1 MTRNTFLSR
10 PALLPALLLAVS
22 PPAAAKIRSDWSR
35 VQAVEA
41 GQRTWVQLYKG
52 EAPAEDLKVKGRFE
66 SATAESITLVLPDGQ
81 TRTFEKQAVR
91 KVLVR
96 RPFANRVPGWAAMG
110 VTAGILETFS
120 AVAARR
126 ASEGFTSSARAQA
139 HAMFTI
145 PIGLA
150 FFYGSR
156 MGGIYNVPPKHR
168 AKMQAGGADNSQRTD
183 QGGSP

>member
-1 MTRNTFLSR
+1 MTRNAFLSR

-41 GQRTWVQLYKG
+41 GRWTVVLLYKN
-52 EAPAEDLKVKGRFE
+52 EAPPQNLKIKGCFK
-66 SATAESITLVLPDGQ
+66 SAAAESITLVLPDGQ

-96 RPFANRVPGWAAMG
+96 RPFANRVPGWVALG
-110 VTAGILETFS
+110 VTAAILETFS

-139 HAMFTI
+139 HAVFTI

-168 AKMQAGGADNSQRTD
+168 AKTRAAAAAPNGTA
-183 QGGSP
+183 P

>member
-1 MTRNTFLSR
+1 MTRNAFLSR
-10 PALLPALLLAVS
+10 LALLPALLPAVS
-22 PPAAAKIRSDWSR
+22 PLAAAKIRSDWSR

-41 GQRTWVQLYKG
+41 GQRTRVQLYEG

-81 TRTFEKQAVR
+81 TRTFGKQAVR

-110 VTAGILETFS
+110 VTAGILETLS

-126 ASEGFTSSARAQA
+126 ASDGFTSSARAQA

-168 AKMQAGGADNSQRTD
+168 AKIRAAAAAPNGTD
-183 QGGSP
+183 T

>member
-1 MTRNTFLSR
+1 MTRNAFLSR

-41 GQRTWVQLYKG
+41 GRWTVVLLYKN
-52 EAPAEDLKVKGRFE
+52 EAPPQNLKIKGCFK
-66 SATAESITLVLPDGQ
+66 SAAAESITLMLPDGQ
-81 TRTFEKQAVR
+81 TYAVEKRAVR

-96 RPFANRVPGWAAMG
+96 RPLAKRVPGWVALG
-110 VTAGILETFS
+110 VTAAILETF
-120 AVAARR
+120 VAFA
-126 ASEGFTSSARAQA
+126 AEAGLPPSVRAQVYA
-139 HAMFTI
+139 VSSL
-145 PIGLA
+145 PVGLA

-168 AKMQAGGADNSQRTD
+168 AKTRAAAAAPNGTA
-183 QGGSP
+183 P

>member
-1 MTRNTFLSR
+1 MQHATVPLTKSLVVF
-10 PALLPALLLAVS
+10 LLLTAAA
-22 PPAAAKIRSDWSR
+22 PAAAKIRSDWSR

-41 GQRTWVQLYKG
+41 GQRTRVQLYKG
-52 EAPAEDLKVKGRFE
+52 EVPEEDLTVKGRFE

-96 RPFANRVPGWAAMG
+96 RPFANRVPGWVALG
-110 VTAGILETFS
+110 VTAAILETFS

-139 HAMFTI
+139 HAVFTI

-168 AKMQAGGADNSQRTD
+168 AKTRAAAAAPNGTA
-183 QGGSP
+183 P

>member
-1 MTRNTFLSR
+1 MQHATVPLTKSLVVF
-10 PALLPALLLAVS
+10 LLLTAAA
-22 PPAAAKIRSDWSR
+22 PAAAKIRSDWSR

-52 EAPAEDLKVKGRFE
+52 EVPEEDLTVKGRFE

-91 KVLVR
+91 KVLVS
-96 RPFANRVPGWAAMG
+96 RPFANRVPGWAALG
-110 VTAGILETFS
+110 VTAGILETLS
-120 AVAARR
+120 AVASTADGLYTARR
-126 ASEGFTSSARAQA
+126 KAQA
-139 HAMFTI
+139 HVILTL
-145 PIGLA
+145 PISFA

-168 AKMQAGGADNSQRTD
+168 AKTRAAAAAPNGTA
-183 QGGSP
+183 P

>member
-1 MTRNTFLSR
+1 MTRNAFLPR
-10 PALLPALLLAVS
+10 LALLQALLLAVP

-41 GQRTWVQLYKG
+41 GQRTWVQLYKD
-52 EAPAEDLKVKGRFE
+52 EAPEEDLMVKGRFE
-66 SATAESITLVLPDGQ
+66 SATAESITLMLRDGQ
-81 TRTFEKQAVR
+81 TRTFKRQAVR

-96 RPFANRVPGWAAMG
+96 RPFAKRWPGWASMAI
-110 VTAGILETFS
+110 A
-120 AVAARR
+120 AVSWEIFLSKLDDGDATPR
-126 ASEGFTSSARAQA
+126 ARAET

-168 AKMQAGGADNSQRTD
+168 AKMQTGSADNPRQAD
-183 QGGSP
+183 QGGPR